1 MIGLTVSHYRIL
13 EKLGGGGMGVVYQAE
28 DLNLG
33 RHVALKFLPAE
44 MARDSQALERLRRE
58 ARAASA
64 LDDPNICTIYEIG
77 EHQGQPFIAMQFLEG
92 STLKHRIEGRPL
104 PLDLLLDWGIGI
116 ASALEAAHAR
126 GIIHRDIKP
135 ANIFIT
141 RRGQPKVLDFG
152 LAKVLDSSDGRTLE
166 ITADRASAT
175 SDRPEQLTSPGATVG
190 TIAYM
195 SPEQARGEELDART
209 DLFSFGAVLYEMAT
223 GRMPFA
229 GTTTALIHDA
239 ILNRAPVPPVRL
251 NPDVPPRLEEIVE
264 KALEKDRDVRY
275 QHAGDMRADMKRLKR
290 DTDSARSSPARL
302 AADTP
307 EIAAP
312 ASSSSFSTAG
322 APRAAASSARTTTAS
337 PAAHSDDSSSDRALA
352 ANLARR
358 HKYLLSSVS
367 AGAVVVALAL
377 AYFFRPSLPPPTLS
391 DFAQLTNDG
400 ASKFLIGTDGSRLY
414 FAIRGG
420 SATNHQAEQISV
432 NGGSVATVPIDLPAA
447 IVSDISSSPDGSKLL
462 VGARQG
468 LALESGPLWAVP
480 TLGGSPVR
488 LAETKGTAGAWS
500 PDNQHLAY
508 ADLDTLYLA
517 NADGTGPRKL
527 STLPFPAIDISWSPD
542 GRELALSLRDPKTD
556 IPHLWEISSDGTNLH
571 PMFPGWRSGAPT
583 VGANW
588 TPDGNYLLF
597 ESPIESH
604 SQIWAVR
611 EAGSL
616 VYKVSHQPV
625 QLTSGTISY
634 GRPLPGRHGETLFA
648 AAGFSR
654 GELDRYNP
662 QAKAFEPFL
671 GGISA
676 SEVAFSQDGQ
686 WVAYVTYPDGILWR
700 SKLDGS
706 DKLQLTSSPAYPML
720 PSWSPDGKEII
731 YYAVIG
737 RNRSKIYEVPSEGGA
752 PQELMP
758 QIAGNQADPS
768 LSPDG
773 HSLAFG
779 ELSGDSGIIRIL
791 DLKTRQ
797 ITTLPASQGLFSPRW
812 SPDGKSIAAIQTNSV
827 NVVLFDLKTQKW
839 TPVFKGVVG
848 YPCWSR
854 NGRFIYFLNVPGGA
868 VERVAIPGGK
878 IDQVTSLGNLHITG
892 YYPVWMALAPDD
904 TPMVLKDTGTE
915 DIVSMKFHEP

>member
-166 ITADRASAT
+166 ITADRAGAT

-229 GTTTALIHDA
+229 GTATALIHDA

-251 NPDVPPRLEEIVE
+251 NPGTPPKLEEIIE

-275 QHAGDMRADMKRLKR
+275 QHAADMRADLKRLKR
-290 DTDSARSSPARL
+290 DTDSARSSPARPAVDPEE
-302 AADTP
+302 AA
-307 EIAAP
+307 
-312 ASSSSFSTAG
+312 
-322 APRAAASSARTTTAS
+322 AAASSLSPTRFPQAAATSAHTTTAS
-337 PAAHSDDSSSDRALA
+337 PSAHSDDSSSDRALA

-358 HKYLLSSVS
+358 HKNLLFSVS
-367 AGAVVVALAL
+367 TGALVLAIALV
-377 AYFFRPSLPPPTLS
+377 YFFRPNLPPPSVS
-391 DFAQLTNDG
+391 DFTQLTSDG

-420 SATNHQAEQISV
+420 TALQHQAEQISV
-432 NGGSVATVPIDLPAA
+432 SGGSVATVPIDLP
-447 IVSDISSSPDGSKLL
+447 SDLTNRIAVSPDGSKLL
-462 VGARQG
+462 VGASQA
-468 LALESGPLWAVP
+468 LSLESDPLWAAP

-488 LAETKGTAGAWS
+488 LAESKGTAGAWS
-500 PDNQHLAY
+500 PDNQRLAY
-508 ADLDTLYLA
+508 ADLNTLYLA

-527 STLPFPAIDISWSPD
+527 STLPSPAIDISWSPD
-542 GRELALSLRDPKTD
+542 GRELALSLRDPKTNT
-556 IPHLWEISSDGTNLH
+556 PHLWEISSDGTNLH

-583 VGANW
+583 VGGNW
-588 TPDGNYLLF
+588 TPDGKYFVF

-616 VYKVSHQPV
+616 LYKVSHQPV

-634 GRPLPGRHGETLFA
+634 VRPVPGRNGETLFA
-648 AAGFSR
+648 EAGFSR
-654 GELDRYNP
+654 GELNRYNP
-662 QAKAFEPFL
+662 QAKTFGPYL

-676 SEVAFSQDGQ
+676 SEVAFSKDGQ

-720 PSWSPDGKEII
+720 PSWSPDGKQIF

-737 RNRSKIYEVPSEGGA
+737 RNRRSKIYEVPFDGGA

-758 QIAGNQADPS
+758 KVAGNQADPS

-791 DLKTRQ
+791 DLKTGQ

-812 SPDGKSIAAIQTNSV
+812 SPDGKSIAAIQSNSL

-839 TPVFKGVVG
+839 TRVFKGVVG
-848 YPCWSR
+848 YPCWSKD
-854 NGRFIYFLNVPGGA
+854 GRFIYFLNVSGSA

-878 IDQVTSLGNLHITG
+878 VDQVASLSSFHITG

-904 TPMVLKDTGTE
+904 TPLVLKDTGTE